1 MSATNR
7 GCERKAYDF
16 YATPPETVQ
25 AFLANFDGISSGDRI
40 LEPSAGNGQIVRV
53 LREGGYDNRI
63 DAVELRPEERG
74 TLEALADNVTIGSFF
89 DYEPDCGYDVII
101 GNPPY
106 SLALDFINKSLEL
119 LHPGGLLI
127 FLLRTNFL
135 ESEKRFKWWQEHP
148 LSGLYTLH
156 KRPSFTGRGTDATS
170 YQKLKTGWPF
180 DMIVIDEL
188 SSFKNPQAKRFRA
201 LRKVMPKVSRVV
213 GLTGTPSAN
222 GLMDL
227 WAEIYLLDRGERLGQ
242 TLGAYREKYFRP
254 GARNGYIVFKWEPL
268 RGAREKI
275 EAAISDICI
284 SMSAADYLKLPK
296 RIDNRIPVK
305 LSPQEMKQ
313 YKTMEAEQLLHID
326 DEDVVALNAAAV
338 MTKLLQ
344 IANGSVYS
352 HEGNVVRLHDAK
364 LEALLEIID
373 TTDSPVLV
381 FYSYKHDLDA
391 IRAAIPEARTLDGP
405 EDIAEWNAGEVQ
417 VLLAHPASVGYGLN
431 LQEGGHVIVW
441 YGLTW
446 SLELYQQ
453 ANARLYRQGQ
463 EKPVIIHHLIAE
475 GTVDE
480 QVMDA
485 LEAKD
490 TSQAALM
497 AALKERRN
505 K

>member
-1 MSATNR
+1 MKYIPHDYQTRA
-7 GCERKAYDF
+7 KDF
-16 YATPPETVQ
+16 
-25 AFLANFDGISSGDRI
+25 I
-40 LEPSAGNGQIVRV
+40 LEHPKAGMLLEMGLGKTVITLTAIDVLINELFEVDRV
-53 LREGGYDNRI
+53 LVIAPKRVAEDTWTREHAKWDH
-63 DAVELRPEERG
+63 LRHLRVSKVLGSPEQRRR
-74 TLEALADNVTIGSFF
+74 ALAVDADIYVIGRDNVVWLVKQCRQ
-89 DYEPDCGYDVII
+89 D
-101 GNPPY
+101 
-106 SLALDFINKSLEL
+106 
-119 LHPGGLLI
+119 
-127 FLLRTNFL
+127 
-135 ESEKRFKWWQEHP
+135 
-148 LSGLYTLH
+148 
-156 KRPSFTGRGTDATS
+156 
-170 YQKLKTGWPF
+170 WPF
-180 DMIVIDEL
+180 DMVVIDEL

-201 LRKVMPKVSRVV
+201 LKKVIPKASRVV

-227 WAEIYLLDRGERLGQ
+227 WAEIYLLDRGERLGH

-254 GARNGYIVFKWEPL
+254 GARNGYVVFKWEPL
-268 RGAREKI
+268 RGSREKI

-284 SMSAADYLKLPK
+284 SMSADDYLTLPK
-296 RIDNRIPVK
+296 RIDNLIPVK

-373 TTDSPVLV
+373 TTDSPVLI
-381 FYSYKHDLDA
+381 FYSYKHDLAA
-391 IRAAIPEARTLDGP
+391 IKAAIPGARTLDGP
-405 EDIAEWNAGEVQ
+405 EDIAEWNAGRVQ

-441 YGLTW
+441 YGLNW

-463 EKPVIIHHLIAE
+463 DKPVIIHHLIAE

-480 QVMDA
+480 QVMRA
-485 LEAKD
+485 LQEKD
-490 TSQAALM
+490 MSQAALM
-497 AALKERRN
+497 AALKERRTQ
-505 K
+505 

>member
-1 MSATNR
+1 MKYIPHDYQTRA
-7 GCERKAYDF
+7 KDF
-16 YATPPETVQ
+16 
-25 AFLANFDGISSGDRI
+25 I
-40 LEPSAGNGQIVRV
+40 LEHPKAGMLLEMGLGKTVITLTAIDVLINELFEVDRV
-53 LREGGYDNRI
+53 LVIAPKRVAEDTWTREHAKWDH
-63 DAVELRPEERG
+63 LRHLRVSKVLGSPEQRRR
-74 TLEALADNVTIGSFF
+74 ALAVDADIYVIGRDNVVWLV
-89 DYEPDCGYDVII
+89 EQC
-101 GNPPY
+101 
-106 SLALDFINKSLEL
+106 
-119 LHPGGLLI
+119 
-127 FLLRTNFL
+127 R
-135 ESEKRFKWWQEHP
+135 Q
-148 LSGLYTLH
+148 
-156 KRPSFTGRGTDATS
+156 
-170 YQKLKTGWPF
+170 GWPF
-180 DMIVIDEL
+180 DMVVIDEL

-201 LRKVMPKVSRVV
+201 LKKVIPKASRVV

-227 WAEIYLLDRGERLGQ
+227 WAEIYLLDRGERLGH

-254 GARNGYIVFKWEPL
+254 GARNGYVVFKWEPL
-268 RGAREKI
+268 RGSREKI

-284 SMSAADYLKLPK
+284 SMSADDYLTLPK
-296 RIDNRIPVK
+296 RIDNLIPVK

-373 TTDSPVLV
+373 TTDSPVLI
-381 FYSYKHDLDA
+381 FYSYKHDLTA
-391 IRAAIPEARTLDGP
+391 IKAAIPGARTLDGP
-405 EDIAEWNAGEVQ
+405 EDIAEWNAGRVQ

-463 EKPVIIHHLIAE
+463 DKPVIIHHLIAE

-480 QVMDA
+480 QVMRA
-485 LEAKD
+485 LQEKD
-490 TSQAALM
+490 MSQAALM
-497 AALKERRN
+497 AALKERRTQ
-505 K
+505 

>member
-1 MSATNR
+1 MKYIPHDYQTRA
-7 GCERKAYDF
+7 KDF
-16 YATPPETVQ
+16 
-25 AFLANFDGISSGDRI
+25 I
-40 LEPSAGNGQIVRV
+40 LEHPKAGMLLEMGLGKTVITLTAIDVLINGLFEVDRV
-53 LREGGYDNRI
+53 LVIAPKRVAEDTWTREHAKWDH
-63 DAVELRPEERG
+63 LRHLRVSKVLGSPEQRRR
-74 TLEALADNVTIGSFF
+74 ALAVDADIYVIGRDNVVWLV
-89 DYEPDCGYDVII
+89 EQC
-101 GNPPY
+101 
-106 SLALDFINKSLEL
+106 
-119 LHPGGLLI
+119 
-127 FLLRTNFL
+127 R
-135 ESEKRFKWWQEHP
+135 Q
-148 LSGLYTLH
+148 
-156 KRPSFTGRGTDATS
+156 
-170 YQKLKTGWPF
+170 GWPF
-180 DMIVIDEL
+180 DMVVIDEL

-201 LRKVMPKVSRVV
+201 LKKVIPKASRVV

-227 WAEIYLLDRGERLGQ
+227 WAEIYLLDRGERLGH

-254 GARNGYIVFKWEPL
+254 GARNGYVVFKWEPL
-268 RGAREKI
+268 RGSREKI

-284 SMSAADYLKLPK
+284 SMSADDYLTLPK
-296 RIDNRIPVK
+296 RIDNLIPVK

-352 HEGNVVRLHDAK
+352 HEGNVIRLHDAK

-373 TTDSPVLV
+373 TTDSPVLI
-381 FYSYKHDLDA
+381 FYSYKHDLAA
-391 IRAAIPEARTLDGP
+391 IKAAIPGARTLDGP
-405 EDIAEWNAGEVQ
+405 EDIAEWNAGRVQ

-463 EKPVIIHHLIAE
+463 DKPVIIHHLIAE

-480 QVMDA
+480 QVMRA
-485 LEAKD
+485 LQEKD
-490 TSQAALM
+490 MSQAALM
-497 AALKERRN
+497 AALKERRTQ
-505 K
+505 

>member
-1 MSATNR
+1 MKYIPHDYQTRA
-7 GCERKAYDF
+7 KDF
-16 YATPPETVQ
+16 
-25 AFLANFDGISSGDRI
+25 I
-40 LEPSAGNGQIVRV
+40 LEHPKAGMLLEMGLGKTVITLTAIDVLINELFEVDRV
-53 LREGGYDNRI
+53 LVIAPKRVAEDTWTREHAKWDH
-63 DAVELRPEERG
+63 LRHLRVSKVLGSPEQRRR
-74 TLEALADNVTIGSFF
+74 ALAVDADIYVIGRDNVVWLV
-89 DYEPDCGYDVII
+89 EQC
-101 GNPPY
+101 
-106 SLALDFINKSLEL
+106 
-119 LHPGGLLI
+119 
-127 FLLRTNFL
+127 R
-135 ESEKRFKWWQEHP
+135 Q
-148 LSGLYTLH
+148 
-156 KRPSFTGRGTDATS
+156 
-170 YQKLKTGWPF
+170 GWPF
-180 DMIVIDEL
+180 DMVVIDEL

-201 LRKVMPKVSRVV
+201 LKKVIPKASRVV

-227 WAEIYLLDRGERLGQ
+227 WAEIYLLDRGERLGH

-268 RGAREKI
+268 RGSREKI

-284 SMSAADYLKLPK
+284 SMSADDYLTLPK
-296 RIDNRIPVK
+296 RIDNLIPVK

-373 TTDSPVLV
+373 TTDSPVLI
-381 FYSYKHDLDA
+381 FYSYKHDLAA
-391 IRAAIPEARTLDGP
+391 IKAAIPGARTLDGP
-405 EDIAEWNAGEVQ
+405 EDIAEWNAGRVQ

-463 EKPVIIHHLIAE
+463 DKPVIIHHLIAE

-480 QVMDA
+480 QVMRA
-485 LEAKD
+485 LQEKD
-490 TSQAALM
+490 MSQAALM
-497 AALKERRN
+497 AALKERRTQ
-505 K
+505 